1 MVPSQ
6 DDQESVGGTE
16 SEHSSR
22 DIEMDHSEH
31 MEWGE
36 EEKME
41 EEDVQNAW
49 FSQWMQSAEIGVSEH
64 SQQEEPPDSW
74 Q

>member
-1 MVPSQ
+1 MIPSE
-6 DDQESVGGTE
+6 DDQEQSVQGTE

-41 EEDVQNAW
+41 EVDV
-49 FSQWMQSAEIGVSEH
+49 
-64 SQQEEPPDSW
+64 
-74 Q
+74 

>member
-1 MVPSQ
+1 MVPSE
-6 DDQESVGGTE
+6 DDQEQLAGGTE

-22 DIEMDHSEH
+22 DIEMDEN
-31 MEWGE
+31 MEWAE

-49 FSQWMQSAEIGVSEH
+49 FSQWMQSAEIGVSQN

>member
-1 MVPSQ
+1 MIPSEDEEEQ
-6 DDQESVGGTE
+6 SAGGTE
-16 SEHSSR
+16 SEHSSH

-49 FSQWMQSAEIGVSEH
+49 FS
-64 SQQEEPPDSW
+64 
-74 Q
+74 